1 MLTFVLLLYILT
13 KADTDVR
20 VFWIKFVPNKKAKNL
35 HGAKKIKAS
44 EIIVQITDKIVC
56 KHRTMFV

>member
-13 KADTDVR
+13 KADTD

-35 HGAKKIKAS
+35 HGAKKSKAS